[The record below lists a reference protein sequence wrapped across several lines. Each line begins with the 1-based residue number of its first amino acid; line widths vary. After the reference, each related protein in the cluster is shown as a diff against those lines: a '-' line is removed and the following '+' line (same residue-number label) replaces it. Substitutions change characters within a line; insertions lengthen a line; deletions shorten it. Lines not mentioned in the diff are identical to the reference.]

1 MKSTKIRYVPELN
14 SMEIKSATE
23 FFVHNNTFEKVNT
36 LNWPKDFPYK
46 PDCQFKIARS
56 ANSVFIH
63 FKVKENN
70 VKALY
75 AIDQQP
81 VWEDSCVEFFCKLP
95 EQNFYYNFE
104 FNCIGTCLASKRES
118 RDINVIPFTVEKM
131 KSIKR
136 FASLGNSKFDEKK
149 GDFEWTLTV
158 EIPFDFIG
166 VQSDNLPGKLLANFY
181 KCGDGKSVP
190 HYLSWNKIST
200 DHPDFHR
207 PEFFGEIYL

>member
-1 MKSTKIRYVPELN
+1 MKSTKLKYVPELN
-14 SMEIKSATE
+14 SMEIKAAADYFE
-23 FFVHNNTFEKVNT
+23 HNNTFEYVDT
-36 LNWPKDFPYK
+36 LNWPKEFSYK

-56 ANSVFIH
+56 ASSIFIH
-63 FKVKENN
+63 FKVREKD
-70 VKALY
+70 VRALY
-75 AIDQQP
+75 AMDQQP

-104 FNCIGTCLASKRES
+104 FNCIGTCVSSQRES
-118 RDINVIPFTVEKM
+118 RDKNVIPFPIEKM

-136 FASLGNSKFDEKK
+136 FASLGNNNFGEKK

-158 EIPFDFIG
+158 EIPFNFIG
-166 VQSDNLPGKLLANFY
+166 IHLDHLPVKLLANFY
-181 KCGDGKSVP
+181 KCGDGTSVP

-200 DHPDFHR
+200 AHPDFHR